1 MATRQQKKLKILL
14 IGDTCTD
21 VYQYGI
27 VERISPEAPVP
38 VFKLS
43 HQEEKPGMAGNVQQN
58 LLKFGFEVFA
68 VTGAVSTKTRLID
81 MKSKQHIVR
90 IDADKHTDVGV
101 PIGVLRDY
109 LKDIDAV
116 VVSDYNKGMVSYEL
130 LESIVKEFPKLPVF
144 VDTKKTDLARL
155 EGCFVKINNTEFN
168 LAKSIPTDLIVTLG
182 DLGARYKD
190 TVYPAEKIEVTD
202 VTGAGDTFLAALTY
216 QYLKTKKIE
225 KAIEFAIKASSVTV
239 QHIGV
244 YAPSLEEIA

>member
-68 VTGAVSTKTRLID
+68 VTGMVSTKTRLID